1 LTTRAGDAIF
11 EMPEENFGRE
21 VAPPRANFDP
31 DETARGVADA
41 CLARGMI

>member
-1 LTTRAGDAIF
+1 MTARAGDATF

-21 VAPPRANFDP
+21 LAPSRANFDP
-31 DETARGVADA
+31 GETARGVADA